1 MTFMDLIKKFPTEES
16 VTNHFL
22 TIRYP
27 NGVACNHCGSVKV
40 YQETKHQKIFHCND
54 CNNNF
59 SPFKDT
65 IFEKSSTDLRKWMYA
80 IHMFLNG
87 KKGISGLQLQREI
100 GVTYK
105 TAWRMLQQIRLAM
118 GNAES
123 KEFFDTIV
131 EIDETYVG
139 GKPGKGNK
147 DKDDDDHDGTGTPTP
162 NKRGRGTKKTPV
174 VGVIDRNNKKVF
186 AKVALP
192 NNKGQKL
199 TAKQVID
206 ILKTVSKQEN
216 NNTIMTDEFRSY
228 DPLTRNNFI
237 HLRIDHSKAFS
248 DGEIH
253 TNNIESFWAILKRA
267 VYGIYHHISVDYM
280 QRYVD
285 EFCFRYNNRDKD
297 MFTMV
302 LKQSVLVA

>member
-1 MTFMDLIKKFPTEES
+1 MELMRKFPTEES
-16 VTNHFL
+16 VIKYYL

-27 NGVACNHCGSVKV
+27 DGVCCNHCGSIKV
-40 YQETKHQKIFHCND
+40 YHERAHIKVFHCND
-54 CNNNF
+54 CRNNF

-118 GNAES
+118 GNSENQ
-123 KEFFDTIV
+123 EFFNTIV

-139 GKPGKGNK
+139 GKPKKGR
-147 DKDDDDHDGTGTPTP
+147 DKDDDDNTPPTQ
-162 NKRGRGTKKTPV
+162 NKRGRGTKKTPI
-174 VGVIDRNNKKVF
+174 VGIIDRENKQVY
-186 AKVALP
+186 AKIAMP
-192 NNKGQKL
+192 NAQGQRL
-199 TAKQVID
+199 TANQLID

-216 NNTIMTDEFRSY
+216 NNIIMTDEFRGY
-228 DPLTRNNFI
+228 DPLESHRYF
-237 HLRIDHSKAFS
+237 HLRVDHTKAFS
-248 DGEIH
+248 DGCVH
-253 TNNIESFWAILKRA
+253 TNNIESFWATLKRGI
-267 VYGIYHHISVDYM
+267 YGIYHHISVEYM

-297 MFTMV
+297 MFNLV
-302 LKQSVLVA
+302 LQQSILG